1 MSRFRKRGQ
10 RITVKPREQ
19 RTYNGVLY
27 ASKAEA
33 IRAQEL
39 DLLIRSGDVV
49 FWIGQPLFRLGCEE
63 NTYRLD
69 FLVVGFAGG
78 IADGIADQDEPY
90 AFSCPWVED
99 VKGFETQSFK
109 RHKRLWKAYGPCELR
124 VLKRK
129 GSGWTTEIVSP
140 AEADAQGGEHDDK
153 EGHPL

>member
-1 MSRFRKRGQ
+1 MNRFRKRGQ

-27 ASKAEA
+27 ASKAES

-49 FWIGQPLFRLGCEE
+49 FWIGQPLFRLGCAE

-69 FLVVGFAGG
+69 FLVVPFVNFDDVFGDSNAV
-78 IADGIADQDEPY
+78 
-90 AFSCPWVED
+90 WVED

-129 GSGWTTEIVSP
+129 GSGWTTEIVEP
-140 AEADAQGGEHDDK
+140 ANK
-153 EGHPL
+153 ENENAH

>member
-27 ASKAEA
+27 ASKAES

-39 DLLIRSGDVV
+39 DLLIRSGDVK
-49 FWIGQPLFRLGCEE
+49 FWIGQPLFRLGCAE
-63 NTYRLD
+63 NTYRPD
-69 FLVVGFAGG
+69 FLIIPNEDYGA
-78 IADGIADQDEPY
+78 AN
-90 AFSCPWVED
+90 CPWVED